1 MFTRQVAFDTPMERR
16 ELEQY
21 LHESIPLSKAMG
33 VQVRKSNPEH
43 VVLAAPLVPNRN
55 HQSTVF
61 GGSASAVA
69 ILAAWSLLH
78 VRLKEAGLRVRL
90 VIRQNTMKYERPIA
104 GKFLASSS
112 VADLSAWDR
121 FQEML
126 KRKQRARISVKVT
139 IRCKGENVGEMQGEF
154 VAMASPAA

>member
-1 MFTRQVAFDTPMERR
+1 MERR
-16 ELEQY
+16 EFEQY

-69 ILAAWSLLH
+69 ILVAWSLLH

-154 VAMASPAA
+154 VALASPAA

>member
-1 MFTRQVAFDTPMERR
+1 MERR
-16 ELEQY
+16 ELEQF
-21 LHESIPLSKAMG
+21 LHEYIPLSKAMG
-33 VQVRKSNPEH
+33 VRVRKSNAEH
-43 VVLAAPLVPNRN
+43 VVLSAPLIPNRN

-78 VRLKEAGLRVRL
+78 LRLKQAGLQVRL

-112 VADLSAWDR
+112 VGDLPAWER

-126 KRKQRARISVKVT
+126 KRKRRARISIKVT
-139 IRCKGENVGEMQGEF
+139 IRCNGEDVGEMDGEF
-154 VAMASPAA
+154 VALAS

>member
-1 MFTRQVAFDTPMERR
+1 MDFSMQPR
-16 ELEQY
+16 ELEEF
-21 LHESIPLSKAMG
+21 LHEYIPLSKAMG
-33 VQVRKSNPEH
+33 VQVRRSNAEH

-78 VRLKEAGLRVRL
+78 LRLKQAGMHVRL
-90 VIRQNTMKYERPIA
+90 VIQQNTMKYERPIA
-104 GKFLASSS
+104 GKFIASSS
-112 VADLSAWDR
+112 VGDLSTWER

-126 KRKQRARISVKVT
+126 KRKRRARISIKVT
-139 IRCKGENVGEMQGEF
+139 IRCHGEDVGEMLGEF
-154 VAMASPAA
+154 VAVASPAG

>member
-1 MFTRQVAFDTPMERR
+1 MHPR
-16 ELEQY
+16 ELEEF

-33 VQVRKSNPEH
+33 VQVRRSNAEH

-78 VRLKEAGLRVRL
+78 LRLKQAGVQVRL
-90 VIRQNTMKYERPIA
+90 VIQQNTMKYERPIA
-104 GKFLASSS
+104 GRFIASSS
-112 VADLSAWDR
+112 VGDRSTWER

-126 KRKQRARISVKVT
+126 KRKRRARISIKVT
-139 IRCKGENVGEMQGEF
+139 IRCHGENVGEMLGEF
-154 VAMASPAA
+154 VAVVSAAG

>member
-1 MFTRQVAFDTPMERR
+1 MSLSMECR
-16 ELEQY
+16 ELEEY

-33 VQVRKSNPEH
+33 VQVRKSNAEH
-43 VVLAAPLVPNRN
+43 VVLSAPLIPNRN

-78 VRLKEAGLRVRL
+78 LRLKQAGLQVRL

-112 VADLSAWDR
+112 LVDLSAWELFR
-121 FQEML
+121 EML
-126 KRKQRARISVKVT
+126 TRKRRARILIKVT
-139 IRCKGENVGEMQGEF
+139 IRCHGEDVGEMLGEF
-154 VAMASPAA
+154 VALAGT